1 MSQCMQP
8 LDRATYGWSMSGDTR
23 RLCTADASIPRQ
35 WRVQRHPFP
44 AAAIYIDAMRY
55 VATVAAGFA

>member
-23 RLCTADASIPRQ
+23 RLCTADASIPR
-35 WRVQRHPFP
+35 HPFP